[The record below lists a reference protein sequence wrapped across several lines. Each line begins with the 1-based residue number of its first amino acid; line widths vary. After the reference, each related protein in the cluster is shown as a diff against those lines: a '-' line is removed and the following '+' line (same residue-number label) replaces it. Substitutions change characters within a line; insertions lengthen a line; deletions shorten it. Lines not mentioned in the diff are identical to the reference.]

1 VEETMS
7 IRTLALASACLLA
20 LSAPGFADTTVTVLH
35 VNENTAAKA
44 IWDQAAADYNA
55 AHKGVTV
62 QFKYL
67 ENEAF
72 KAKLPTMLQ
81 SEDSRPALFYSW
93 GGGVMDAQA
102 KAGFLKDIKADT
114 ADTVKTL
121 SPTAV
126 DAFTVDG
133 KLYGLPFDTD
143 AVPIFYNKT
152 LFAKAGV
159 KPEDMRSW
167 DGFLAGVKK
176 LKGAGITPIV
186 VGAGEK
192 WPMHFWYSYLVMRIG
207 GSHALEDAKAGKD
220 GGFKNPT
227 FVEAGKRLQE
237 LAALQ
242 PFQPGYASTTHPQSS
257 GVFGDGKAA
266 MDLMGSW
273 LLGMQGPNS
282 SNGKG
287 LAASDIGVLP
297 FPTVPGGK
305 GEIGD
310 TLGGVH
316 AFLVTKTAPPEAVD
330 FLKFFSQEK
339 YAKAAAAAGAY
350 IPVVNGAESELKDPL
365 VKGIAEI
372 LAKTHYH
379 QNFFDQDLGPSVGR
393 VINDVSVE
401 VAASK
406 MTPEAAASAIQEA
419 EEQQ

>member
-1 VEETMS
+1 MS
-7 IRTLALASACLLA
+7 IRTLALASAYLLA

-93 GGGVMDAQA
+93 GGGVMDAQV
-102 KAGFLKDIKADT
+102 KAGFLKDIKADV
-114 ADTVKTL
+114 ADTAKTL

-126 DAFTVDG
+126 DAFSLDG
-133 KLYGLPFDTD
+133 KVYGLPFDTD

-159 KPEDMRSW
+159 KPEDLQSW

-176 LKGAGITPIV
+176 LKAAGITPIV

-273 LLGMQGPNS
+273 LLGMQGQNS

-287 LAASDIGVLP
+287 LAETDIGVLP
-297 FPTVPGGK
+297 FPTVSGGK

-330 FLKFFSQEK
+330 FLKFFSQKK
-339 YAKAAAAAGAY
+339 YAEEAAAAGAY
-350 IPVVNGAESELKDPL
+350 IPVVTGTEGGIKDPL
-365 VKGIAEI
+365 VKEIAEI
-372 LAKTHYH
+372 LAKTKYH

-393 VINDVSVE
+393 VINDVSVN

-406 MTPEAAASAIQEA
+406 MTPEAAAAAIQEA